1 MPELNSILTV
11 MSPTGLVCGTL
22 LDLKQDEME
31 FEMSAEFPVGFE
43 TDWRMELRGRP
54 ETAQGRMRVTT
65 GRLNREG
72 PGRYRAAILGVA
84 DRDRACF
91 QAWLNSRNKTWVGM
105 PVDVDDGF
113 RPTTRMASTAETRAA
128 LRRMEERRAVLAR
141 AAAEREAASRPTSF
155 VQPPRAGFAAPTSV
169 PTVQARVVAQA
180 PTVPAA
186 PPSAVPPIVQAR
198 VVAPSTFAVPARPPV
213 ATPVMT
219 APPSMPPIMAEAD
232 DTLPRRKPAQPR
244 DPNAFHRG
252 VNLRIDDHEG
262 QTRFV
267 VRYVDRRRY
276 SDDWSQNIQYGAI
289 VLESPLA
296 IEVGSAVDVVLITPD
311 GRTVP
316 LMGVVLSGTQRTTCV
331 AVMLSDADNLALKP

>member
-1 MPELNSILTV
+1 MATHNLGSTVPEINSILTV

-22 LDLKQDEME
+22 LDLKVDEME
-31 FEMSAEFPVGFE
+31 FEMSVDFPMGFE

-65 GRLNREG
+65 TRLNREG

-84 DRDRACF
+84 ERDRACF

-113 RPTTRMASTAETRAA
+113 RPTTRMASSAETRAA
-128 LRRMEERRAVLAR
+128 LRRMEERRAALAR
-141 AAAEREAASRPTSF
+141 SAAEREAASRPTTF
-155 VQPPRAGFAAPTSV
+155 VQPPRTGFAAPSTV
-169 PTVQARVVAQA
+169 PTVQARVVAQVRPVVVPSPVSP
-180 PTVPAA
+180 PT
-186 PPSAVPPIVQAR
+186 VQAR
-198 VVAPSTFAVPARPPV
+198 VVAPSSFAVPATTPSARPAPV
-213 ATPVMT
+213 LA
-219 APPSMPPIMAEAD
+219 APPPMPSIMADID

-252 VNLRIDDHEG
+252 VNLRIDEQGG

-276 SDDWSQNIQYGAI
+276 YHRIRI
-289 VLESPLA
+289 
-296 IEVGSAVDVVLITPD
+296 
-311 GRTVP
+311 
-316 LMGVVLSGTQRTTCV
+316 GV
-331 AVMLSDADNLALKP
+331 